1 MNRRQGWALALTSVA
16 SLMVALDVLVVST
29 ALSTIRVQLHA
40 SIQQLE
46 WTVNAYSL
54 SFAVLL
60 MTASA
65 LGDRYGRRRLFVGGL
80 GLFVTASAA
89 CALAPNVG
97 CLIAARALQGAA
109 AAVVAPLALALLSA
123 EFPPEHRGQALGIF
137 SGITGLAVLG
147 GPVVGGA
154 VTQGLARI
162 RRQSVFALTAAFLL
176 PNRLVRL
183 PSNEKLNPC
192 VLSHFSCASCS
203 SVSH

>member
-29 ALSTIRVQLHA
+29 ALSTIRVHLHA

-65 LGDRYGRRRLFVGGL
+65 LGDRYGRRRLFAGGL

-97 CLIAARALQGAA
+97 MPDRGASAAGRSRRGRRAAGAGAA
-109 AAVVAPLALALLSA
+109 
-123 EFPPEHRGQALGIF
+123 E
-137 SGITGLAVLG
+137 
-147 GPVVGGA
+147 
-154 VTQGLARI
+154 
-162 RRQSVFALTAAFLL
+162 RRVPA
-176 PNRLVRL
+176 
-183 PSNEKLNPC
+183 
-192 VLSHFSCASCS
+192 
-203 SVSH
+203 